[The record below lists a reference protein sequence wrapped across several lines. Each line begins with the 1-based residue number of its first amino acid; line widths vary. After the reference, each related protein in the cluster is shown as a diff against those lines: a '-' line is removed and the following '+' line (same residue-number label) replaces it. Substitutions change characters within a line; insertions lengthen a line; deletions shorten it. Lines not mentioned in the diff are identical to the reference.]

1 MNLLQIKSIIANI
14 QKLKFRNIY
23 FMLFAPGKRSKES
36 VILAYGR
43 FFYGLKSS
51 SAVNIDQGSLI
62 LNSDF
67 SKPNPFMGI
76 LKMYENSEINVEN
89 HFVIYAPFH
98 IVINQN
104 AKLNLGSGYINR
116 NAKIRCLEEI
126 TFGKNVAI
134 GEDFTIL
141 DSDAHIIKGKE
152 NETTQTTVIGDN
164 VWIGINVTVL
174 KGVHIGEGAV
184 IAAGAVVTRNIPMGV
199 LAGGVPAKVIRENIE
214 WR

>member
-1 MNLLQIKSIIANI
+1 
-14 QKLKFRNIY
+14 
-23 FMLFAPGKRSKES
+23 
-36 VILAYGR
+36 
-43 FFYGLKSS
+43 
-51 SAVNIDQGSLI
+51 
-62 LNSDF
+62 
-67 SKPNPFMGI
+67 MGI

>member
-1 MNLLQIKSIIANI
+1 
-14 QKLKFRNIY
+14 
-23 FMLFAPGKRSKES
+23 MLFAPGKRSKES